1 MALPILAHWAGRS
14 IFDIEPAALA
24 RRGIRLLLA
33 DLDNTLAPY
42 GEPEPTQA
50 VRDWAAA
57 LGEQGITLFV
67 LSNNR
72 HPERPRRFS
81 QALGV
86 PFLGHAG
93 KPKPGGFRRAMEQM
107 SCTPEQTAIVGDQL
121 FTDILGG
128 RNAGVFTT
136 GGAHPVGGQSGAL
149 PALRSGVALPHVEQK
164 EDKTVMSAIFG
175 PAGNAESFPYK
186 SSADAPRWLA
196 ELGLDCYEYQC
207 GKGVNVRE
215 ETARNIGAAAVAA
228 GIRLSLHAPYFIN
241 LANPDPESLQKT
253 IGYITAACQAA
264 DWMGAGRVVIHS
276 GALMKRTRRE
286 ALDIALRS
294 LKAVIAACDDAGYGH
309 IALCPE
315 TMGKINQ
322 LGDLD
327 EVLELCTLD
336 ERLVPCVD
344 FGHLY
349 ARSLGELEGT
359 AACASMLDRIR
370 EVLGEVRAGV
380 FHSHF
385 SKIQFTP
392 NGGEKMHLTF
402 AQDDFGPDP
411 APLMAEVARRGWSP
425 TFICESAG
433 TQAEDALT
441 MKRLYQAACG

>member
-1 MALPILAHWAGRS
+1 
-14 IFDIEPAALA
+14 
-24 RRGIRLLLA
+24 
-33 DLDNTLAPY
+33 
-42 GEPEPTQA
+42 
-50 VRDWAAA
+50 
-57 LGEQGITLFV
+57 
-67 LSNNR
+67 
-72 HPERPRRFS
+72 
-81 QALGV
+81 
-86 PFLGHAG
+86 
-93 KPKPGGFRRAMEQM
+93 
-107 SCTPEQTAIVGDQL
+107 
-121 FTDILGG
+121 
-128 RNAGVFTT
+128 
-136 GGAHPVGGQSGAL
+136 
-149 PALRSGVALPHVEQK
+149 
-164 EDKTVMSAIFG
+164 MSAKFG
-175 PAGNAESFPYK
+175 PAGNSDAFSAVHK
-186 SSADAPRWLA
+186 SSLAAPQWIA
-196 ELGLDCYEYQC
+196 EQGLDCYEYQC
-207 GKGVNVRE
+207 GKGVHVGE
-215 ETARNIGAAAVAA
+215 DTARRVGENARKH
-228 GIRLSLHAPYFIN
+228 GISLSLHAPYFIN
-241 LANPDPESLQKT
+241 LANPDPDSLQKT
-253 IGYITAACQAA
+253 IGYITSACLVASQ
-264 DWMGAGRVVIHS
+264 MGASRVVIHS

-286 ALDIALRS
+286 ALDTALRS
-294 LKAVIAACDDAGYGH
+294 LREVIRTCDGQGFGH

-315 TMGKINQ
+315 TMGRINQ
-322 LGDLD
+322 LGDLE

-441 MKRLYQAACG
+441 MKKLYQACQK